1 MLEVEGVF
9 KRMNLEKEKLRK
21 EALKR
26 RTQIIDKAK
35 KDKIIQEKLLNII
48 NDKNI
53 LNILI
58 YVSKDLEVDTLSLI
72 KKLLLLGKKVYVPRI
87 ENKLMDF
94 YLLGSIANLKLGKFQ
109 ILEPTGNTKFQDF
122 QNCCMIVPGL
132 LFDLEGNRLGY
143 GGGYYDRYLSDKN
156 IYKIGIC
163 YQEFQV
169 LKLKTDKYDIK
180 MDEVVT
186 EV

>member
-58 YVSKDLEVDTLSLI
+58 YVSKDLEVDT
-72 KKLLLLGKKVYVPRI
+72 
-87 ENKLMDF
+87 
-94 YLLGSIANLKLGKFQ
+94 
-109 ILEPTGNTKFQDF
+109 
-122 QNCCMIVPGL
+122 
-132 LFDLEGNRLGY
+132 
-143 GGGYYDRYLSDKN
+143 
-156 IYKIGIC
+156 
-163 YQEFQV
+163 
-169 LKLKTDKYDIK
+169 
-180 MDEVVT
+180 
-186 EV
+186 